1 MQVELLKRTLPAGAR
16 VGTVDKFQG
25 REAAVVL
32 ISMATSSGDDLPRNI
47 DFLFS
52 RNRMNVAISRA
63 RCLAVI
69 YANPRLLEVPC
80 NTIEQMELVNGL
92 CWARRFAG
100 EKRSD
105 EHTSELQSL
114 MRNSYAVFCLKK

>member
-1 MQVELLKRTLPAGAR
+1 M
-16 VGTVDKFQG
+16 
-25 REAAVVL
+25 L

-52 RNRMNVAISRA
+52 RNRMNVAISSA

-100 EKRSD
+100 EKDHACGKVDVLEENGTANHAR
-105 EHTSELQSL
+105 
-114 MRNSYAVFCLKK
+114 MKKKIGRAAG

>member
-1 MQVELLKRTLPAGAR
+1 MRISDWSSDVCSSDLMQVELLKRTLPAGAR

-25 REAAVVL
+25 QEAAVVL

-92 CWARRFAG
+92 CWARRF
-100 EKRSD
+100 RSE
-105 EHTSELQSL
+105 EHTSELQT
-114 MRNSYAVFCLKK
+114 